1 MTSISSQVQGKLK
14 EAMKAKD
21 KARLTALRGIKAALQ
36 LANLEKND
44 GDLAL
49 SEELKIL
56 QKLAKQRSDSMTIY
70 KEQGRDDLY
79 AVEAAELEVIQ
90 EFLPEPM
97 DEAALK
103 ELVTKVV
110 ASEGANSL
118 KDMGRVI
125 KEVTQQADGRADGK
139 RIAQEVKSQLK

>member
-1 MTSISSQVQGKLK
+1 
-14 EAMKAKD
+14 
-21 KARLTALRGIKAALQ
+21 
-36 LANLEKND
+36 
-44 GDLAL
+44 
-49 SEELKIL
+49 
-56 QKLAKQRSDSMTIY
+56 MTIY

-79 AVEAAELEVIQ
+79 AVEATELEVIQ

-139 RIAQEVKSQLK
+139 V